1 LSSQPPASERPFI
14 SLSVLAYN
22 EVDTIERAARLCS
35 EVLESLDRSYELVL
49 VDDGSTDGCRERII
63 TLAPELPG
71 CRAILHPRNLGIG
84 AGIRTCFFGTRGQW
98 ATWFPSDLQADPR
111 ELPRLVEHLAECEVL
126 VTYRNPSER
135 AEGPLRQAISSV
147 DRALTKLL
155 FGVSLLDLHWVR
167 FFHRSVLERMRLSC
181 RSPFVDTEMIIHA
194 LGQDARLIEAP
205 LDDRPRS
212 HGEAHGVSLHHLA
225 TSARD
230 LIVTKLRGV
239 KMAPAGE
246 PGTLPAHEDPYW
258 ISPK

>member
-1 LSSQPPASERPFI
+1 VSSQAPASERPFL

-22 EVDTIERAARLCS
+22 EIDTIERAARLCS

-49 VDDGSTDGCRERII
+49 VDDGSTDGCRERIS

-111 ELPRLVEHLAECEVL
+111 EIPRLVEQLADCDVL

-135 AEGPLRQAISSV
+135 TEGPLRQAISSL
-147 DRALTKLL
+147 DRTLTKLL
-155 FGVSLLDLHWVR
+155 FGVSLRDLHWVR
-167 FFHRSVLERMRLSC
+167 FYRRSVLERMRLSS

-194 LGQDARLIEAP
+194 LGQGARLIEAP

-212 HGEAHGVSLHHLA
+212 YGEAHGVSLHHLTTA
-225 TSARD
+225 ARD
-230 LIVTKLRGV
+230 LVLTKLRGV
-239 KMAPAGE
+239 ELVPVGE
-246 PGTLPAHEDPYW
+246 SGTLPAHEDPYW
-258 ISPK
+258 ISRK